1 LCYLHRRRTV
11 TAATGAYIQAPTARR
26 CEDYQSR
33 IRDDIVIVVKRR
45 PCRFRA
51 SHTYEFVVTTVDD
64 DGDDVND
71 NNNNNNKKNN
81 STMAHTRT
89 RVQLL
94 LSNLKI
100 VNSHLFETNKKIIL
114 LYFNNKNQ
122 EHNVITAE
130 RACDQLAS

>member
-1 LCYLHRRRTV
+1 MHRRRTV
-11 TAATGAYIQAPTARR
+11 TVAYIRAPTARR
-26 CEDYQSR
+26 SENYQSR

-45 PCRFRA
+45 PRSFRA
-51 SHTYEFVVTTVDD
+51 SHLRVGSYDG
-64 DGDDVND
+64 GDDVDD
-71 NNNNNNKKNN
+71 NNNKKKNN
-81 STMAHTRT
+81 STTAHTHT

-100 VNSHLFETNKKIIL
+100 VNSHLFEMNKKIIL

-130 RACDQLAS
+130 RECDQFQQLQ

>member
-1 LCYLHRRRTV
+1 MCYLHRRRTV
-11 TAATGAYIQAPTARR
+11 TAATVAYIQAPTARR
-26 CEDYQSR
+26 SEDYQSR

-51 SHTYEFVVTTVDD
+51 SHLRVRSYDGGDDVDD
-64 DGDDVND
+64 D
-71 NNNNNNKKNN
+71 NNNKKKNN

-100 VNSHLFETNKKIIL
+100 VNSHLFEMSKKIIL

-130 RACDQLAS
+130 RACDQFQQLQ